1 MTTESH
7 QGLVPVHAAQMSLS
21 RAEARVDYMSSC
33 ILLGQASQFEGAVRD
48 LWKGLQLA
56 GQDGEGEDANIEVC
70 VLKHI
75 L

>member
-1 MTTESH
+1 
-7 QGLVPVHAAQMSLS
+7 
-21 RAEARVDYMSSC
+21 MSSC

>member
-1 MTTESH
+1 
-7 QGLVPVHAAQMSLS
+7 
-21 RAEARVDYMSSC
+21 MSSC

-70 VLKHI
+70 VLTHI